1 LGSWVGATLGW
12 RWSFGALSILTLLT
26 LGLTLALVPDA
37 AGQPQ
42 ESHLPVAKVF
52 AIPGVAAILAVIVA
66 WMLAHN
72 TLYTYIGPYLH
83 DARSSLPVELALL
96 TFGCSALLG
105 LAITGAVIDRG
116 LRPLVL
122 ISIASFIAA
131 GVILIV
137 GRSWTPAV
145 VFGIALWGI
154 AFGGAATQ
162 LLTAISN
169 ASGENADIANSLL
182 GVAFNLAIFTAGVLG
197 AVLITA
203 AGGLAPPFA
212 MVTVSLIALA
222 VALTARVSAFPACR

>member
-1 LGSWVGATLGW
+1 M
-12 RWSFGALSILTLLT
+12 
-26 LGLTLALVPDA
+26 
-37 AGQPQ
+37 
-42 ESHLPVAKVF
+42 AKVL

-72 TLYTYIGPYLH
+72 TVYTYIGPYLH
-83 DARSSLPVELALL
+83 DTRSSLPVELALL

-105 LAITGAVIDRG
+105 LAITGAVIDHA

-122 ISIASFIAA
+122 ISITSFIAA
-131 GVILIV
+131 GVVLIV

-162 LLTAISN
+162 LQTAISN

-182 GVAFNLAIFTAGVLG
+182 GVAFNLAIFAAGVLG

-203 AGGLAPPFA
+203 AGGLAPPFV
-212 MVTVSLIALA
+212 MVTVPVIALG
-222 VALTARVSAFPACR
+222 VAITARISAFPAHR